1 MLLCCTY
8 CVLAVLLCY
17 IDAVSL
23 CYNHSEYCCYI
34 APACAAVLHPQCV
47 AVLQSV
53 WLVTFVA
60 VVLLDVA
67 FGLVVG
73 IAYSLLTV
81 VGSTQRSEPICDV
94 ALSVDDVDVGD
105 EHSSKHD
112 YDNFI
117 DFDNLQRFL

>member
-1 MLLCCTY
+1 MLLCCTRTH
-8 CVLAVLLCY
+8 CVA
-17 IDAVSL
+17 
-23 CYNHSEYCCYI
+23 
-34 APACAAVLHPQCV
+34 

-81 VGSTQRSEPICDV
+81 VGSTQRSEPICGRQLGV
-94 ALSVDDVDVGD
+94 
-105 EHSSKHD
+105 EC
-112 YDNFI
+112 
-117 DFDNLQRFL
+117 